1 VDDISIIEIP
11 VADLPVDGLLAD
23 LGNQD
28 LGYFDLNDLLMQA
41 DATYEGHML
50 NVSDESDLNPDV
62 AQTNHAAETSQ
73 SDMQHLP
80 VNMAFPHLTI
90 VIDDESDP
98 NTVAI

>member
-1 VDDISIIEIP
+1 
-11 VADLPVDGLLAD
+11 
-23 LGNQD
+23 
-28 LGYFDLNDLLMQA
+28 M
-41 DATYEGHML
+41 
-50 NVSDESDLNPDV
+50 NPDV
-62 AQTNHAAETSQ
+62 AQTNQAAETSQ